1 MKICHFLFGLALAQS
16 TSPANETT
24 TSTATPSTTKSTTT
38 ISTTSTTTKSTT
50 TSTTTTTTTPEET
63 TKSES
68 TTASPETTPQPT
80 PAPTPAPTP
89 TNDGIIRITD
99 GNLTCVML
107 SFEGDFFHQNSTMSI
122 QSNQSTV
129 IDNNCE
135 QPIIQSG
142 DIQIGF
148 TFNYT
153 TIADGNRNTTV
164 WDIQSIQ
171 ITQDTDLYTADKLEG
186 MQAHAGSSYSC
197 ITGFNTTLTG
207 DNNQTTTLSLTEVKI
222 QYGITDISPIVDD
235 KIFTKAESCAADM
248 EQSLLVPI
256 VVACALA
263 GLVLA
268 ICVAYIIGRR
278 KTYSGY
284 SAM

>member
-1 MKICHFLFGLALAQS
+1 MKIFHFLFGLILAQT

-24 TSTATPSTTKSTTT
+24 TSTTTPSTTKSTTT
-38 ISTTSTTTKSTT
+38 KSTTTT
-50 TSTTTTTTTPEET
+50 TSTTTSTTTPEET

-68 TTASPETTPQPT
+68 TTSSPETTPQPT
-80 PAPTPAPTP
+80 PSPTPSPTP
-89 TNDGIIRITD
+89 TDDGIIRITD

-107 SFEGDFFHQNSTMSI
+107 SFEGTLFQQDFNTTI
-122 QSNQSTV
+122 QSNQST
-129 IDNNCE
+129 IIENNCE

-164 WDIQSIQ
+164 WDLQSIQ
-171 ITQDTDLYTADKLEG
+171 ITKDGVYTADKLEG

-207 DNNQTTTLSLTEVKI
+207 DNNQTSTLSLTEVKI
-222 QYGITDISPIVDD
+222 QYGISDISPIIDD
-235 KIFTKAESCAADM
+235 KTFTKAESCAADM

>member
-1 MKICHFLFGLALAQS
+1 MKIFHFLFGLILAQS
-16 TSPANETT
+16 SSPANETT
-24 TSTATPSTTKSTTT
+24 TSTTTPSTTKSTTT
-38 ISTTSTTTKSTT
+38 KSTTTT
-50 TSTTTTTTTPEET
+50 TSTTTSTTTPEET

-68 TTASPETTPQPT
+68 TTSTPETTPQPT
-80 PAPTPAPTP
+80 PSPTPSPTP
-89 TNDGIIRITD
+89 TDDGIIRITD

-107 SFEGDFFHQNSTMSI
+107 SFEGTLFQQDFNTTI
-122 QSNQSTV
+122 QSNQSTIV
-129 IDNNCE
+129 ENNCE

-171 ITQDTDLYTADKLEG
+171 ITRDGVYTADKLEG

-207 DNNQTTTLSLTEVKI
+207 DNNQTSTLSLTEVKI
-222 QYGITDISPIVDD
+222 QYGISDISPIVDD
-235 KIFTKAESCAADM
+235 KTFTKAESCAADM

>member
-1 MKICHFLFGLALAQS
+1 MKIFHFLFGLILAQS

-24 TSTATPSTTKSTTT
+24 TSTTTPSTTKSTTT
-38 ISTTSTTTKSTT
+38 KSTTTT
-50 TSTTTTTTTPEET
+50 TSTTTSTTTPEET

-80 PAPTPAPTP
+80 PSPTPSPTP
-89 TNDGIIRITD
+89 TDDGIIRITD

-107 SFEGDFFHQNSTMSI
+107 SFEGTLFQQDFNTTI
-122 QSNQSTV
+122 QSNQSTIV
-129 IDNNCE
+129 ENNCE

-164 WDIQSIQ
+164 WDLQSIQ
-171 ITQDTDLYTADKLEG
+171 ITRDGVYTTDKLEG

-207 DNNQTTTLSLTEVKI
+207 DNNQTSTLSLTEVKI
-222 QYGITDISPIVDD
+222 QYGISDISPIVDD
-235 KIFTKAESCAADM
+235 KTFTKAESCAADM

>member
-1 MKICHFLFGLALAQS
+1 MKIFHFLFGLILAQS

-24 TSTATPSTTKSTTT
+24 TSTTTPSTTKSTTT
-38 ISTTSTTTKSTT
+38 KSTTTT
-50 TSTTTTTTTPEET
+50 TSTTTSTTTPEET

-80 PAPTPAPTP
+80 PSPTPSPTP
-89 TNDGIIRITD
+89 TDDGIIRITD

-107 SFEGDFFHQNSTMSI
+107 SFEGTLFQQDFNTTI
-122 QSNQSTV
+122 QSNQSTIV
-129 IDNNCE
+129 ENNCE

-164 WDIQSIQ
+164 WDLQSLQ
-171 ITQDTDLYTADKLEG
+171 ITRDGVYTADKLEG

-207 DNNQTTTLSLTEVKI
+207 DNNQTSTLSLTEVKI
-222 QYGITDISPIVDD
+222 QYGISDISPIIDD
-235 KIFTKAESCAADM
+235 KTFTKAESCAADM

>member
-1 MKICHFLFGLALAQS
+1 
-16 TSPANETT
+16 
-24 TSTATPSTTKSTTT
+24 
-38 ISTTSTTTKSTT
+38 
-50 TSTTTTTTTPEET
+50 
-63 TKSES
+63 
-68 TTASPETTPQPT
+68 
-80 PAPTPAPTP
+80 
-89 TNDGIIRITD
+89 
-99 GNLTCVML
+99 ML
-107 SFEGDFFHQNSTMSI
+107 SFEGSFFLQEFNTTI
-122 QSNQSTV
+122 QSNQSTIV
-129 IDNNCE
+129 ENNCE

-207 DNNQTTTLSLTEVKI
+207 DNNQTSTLSLTEVRI
-222 QYGITDISPIVDD
+222 QYGINDISPIIND
-235 KIFTKAESCAADM
+235 KVFTKAESCAADM

>member
-1 MKICHFLFGLALAQS
+1 MKIFHFLFGLILAQS
-16 TSPANETT
+16 SSPANETT
-24 TSTATPSTTKSTTT
+24 TSTTTPSTTKSTTT
-38 ISTTSTTTKSTT
+38 KSTTTT
-50 TSTTTTTTTPEET
+50 TSTTTSTTTPEET

-68 TTASPETTPQPT
+68 TTSSPETTPQPT
-80 PAPTPAPTP
+80 PSPTPSPTP
-89 TNDGIIRITD
+89 TDDGIIRITD

-107 SFEGDFFHQNSTMSI
+107 SFEGTLFQQDFNTTI
-122 QSNQSTV
+122 QSNQSTIV
-129 IDNNCE
+129 ENNCE

-171 ITQDTDLYTADKLEG
+171 ITRDGVYTADKLEG

-207 DNNQTTTLSLTEVKI
+207 DNNQTSTLSLTEVKI
-222 QYGITDISPIVDD
+222 QYGISDISPIVDD
-235 KIFTKAESCAADM
+235 KTFTKAESCAADM

>member
-1 MKICHFLFGLALAQS
+1 MKIYYFFFGFILAQTAS
-16 TSPANETT
+16 VANVTTTTETT
-24 TSTATPSTTKSTTT
+24 PETTPETTKSTTT
-38 ISTTSTTTKSTT
+38 TTTA
-50 TSTTTTTTTPEET
+50 TSTTTTTTTKEET
-63 TKSES
+63 TKTES
-68 TTASPETTPQPT
+68 TTVEPSSTPQPPTPQPT
-80 PAPTPAPTP
+80 PSPEPV
-89 TNDGIIRITD
+89 NDGIIRIKD
-99 GNLTCVML
+99 GNLTCAMM
-107 SFEGDFFHQNSTMSI
+107 SFEGSFSHSNFNATI
-122 QSNQSTV
+122 QSNQSTI

-135 QPIIQSG
+135 QPTIQSG

-148 TFNYT
+148 SFNYT

-171 ITQDTDLYTADKLEG
+171 IIQDGETYFADALEG

-207 DNNQTTTLSLTEVKI
+207 ENNNTSILSLTQVRI
-222 QYGITDISPIVDD
+222 QYGITDISPIIDD
-235 KIFTKAESCAADM
+235 KGFTKAESCAADM

>member
-1 MKICHFLFGLALAQS
+1 MKIFHFLLGLALAQTS
-16 TSPANETT
+16 TPANVTTPITT
-24 TSTATPSTTKSTTT
+24 TTTPQTTK
-38 ISTTSTTTKSTT
+38 STTTKSTT
-50 TSTTTTTTTPEET
+50 TTTTTSTTTTTQEET

-68 TTASPETTPQPT
+68 TTVAPETTPQPN
-80 PAPTPAPTP
+80 PDPTPSPTP
-89 TNDGIIRITD
+89 VNDGIIRITD

-107 SFEGDFFHQNSTMSI
+107 SFEGSFFLDATNATATI
-122 QSNQSTV
+122 QSNQSTIV
-129 IDNNCE
+129 DNNCE
-135 QPIIQSG
+135 EPIIQSG

-148 TFNYT
+148 SFNYT

-164 WDIQSIQ
+164 WDIQSIE
-171 ITQDTDLYTADKLEG
+171 ITKDTITYTADKLEG

-207 DNNQTTTLSLTEVKI
+207 ENNQTSTLSLTEVRI
-222 QYGITDISPIVDD
+222 QYGIAEISPIIND
-235 KIFTKAESCAADM
+235 KVFTKAESCAADM

>member
-1 MKICHFLFGLALAQS
+1 MKIFHFLFGLILAQS
-16 TSPANETT
+16 STITPATND
-24 TSTATPSTTKSTTT
+24 
-38 ISTTSTTTKSTT
+38 TT
-50 TSTTTTTTTPEET
+50 TSTTTTSTTKLTTTPTTSTTTSTTKSSTTTPEET

-68 TTASPETTPQPT
+68 TTSSPETTPQPT
-80 PAPTPAPTP
+80 PSPTPAPTD
-89 TNDGIIRITD
+89 DGIIRITD

-107 SFEGDFFHQNSTMSI
+107 SFEGAFFLPDTNTSVAI
-122 QSNQSTV
+122 QSNQST
-129 IDNNCE
+129 IIENDCE

-164 WDIQSIQ
+164 WDIQTIQ
-171 ITQDTDLYTADKLEG
+171 ITQDADLFTADKLEG

-207 DNNQTTTLSLTEVKI
+207 NNNQTSTLSLTEVRI
-222 QYGITDISPIVDD
+222 QYGINDISPIIDD

>member
-1 MKICHFLFGLALAQS
+1 MKIFHFLFGLILAQS
-16 TSPANETT
+16 SSPANETT
-24 TSTATPSTTKSTTT
+24 TSTTTPSTTKSTTT
-38 ISTTSTTTKSTT
+38 KSTTTT
-50 TSTTTTTTTPEET
+50 TSTTTSTTTPEET

-68 TTASPETTPQPT
+68 TTSSPETTPQPT
-80 PAPTPAPTP
+80 PSPTPSPTP
-89 TNDGIIRITD
+89 TDDGIIRITD

-107 SFEGDFFHQNSTMSI
+107 SFEGTLFQQDFNTTI
-122 QSNQSTV
+122 QSNQST
-129 IDNNCE
+129 IIENNCE

-164 WDIQSIQ
+164 WDLQSIQ
-171 ITQDTDLYTADKLEG
+171 ITKDGVYTADKLEG

-207 DNNQTTTLSLTEVKI
+207 DNNQTSTLSLTEVKI
-222 QYGITDISPIVDD
+222 QYGISDISPIIDD
-235 KIFTKAESCAADM
+235 KTFTKAESCAADM

>member
-1 MKICHFLFGLALAQS
+1 MKIFHFLFGLILAQTS
-16 TSPANETT
+16 SPANETT
-24 TSTATPSTTKSTTT
+24 TSTTTPSTTKSTTT
-38 ISTTSTTTKSTT
+38 KSTTTT
-50 TSTTTTTTTPEET
+50 TSTTTSTTTPEET

-68 TTASPETTPQPT
+68 TTSSPETTPQPT
-80 PAPTPAPTP
+80 PSPTPSPTP
-89 TNDGIIRITD
+89 TDDGIIRITD

-107 SFEGDFFHQNSTMSI
+107 SFEGTLFQQDFNTTI
-122 QSNQSTV
+122 QSNQST
-129 IDNNCE
+129 IIENNCE

-164 WDIQSIQ
+164 WDLQSIQ
-171 ITQDTDLYTADKLEG
+171 ITKDGVYTADKLEG

-207 DNNQTTTLSLTEVKI
+207 DNNQTSTLSLTEVKI
-222 QYGITDISPIVDD
+222 QYGISDISPIIDD
-235 KIFTKAESCAADM
+235 KTFTKAESCAADM

>member
-1 MKICHFLFGLALAQS
+1 MKIFHFLFGFILAQS
-16 TSPANETT
+16 SSPGNETT
-24 TSTATPSTTKSTTT
+24 TSTTLSTTK
-38 ISTTSTTTKSTT
+38 STTTKSTT
-50 TSTTTTTTTPEET
+50 TTTSTITSTTTPEET

-68 TTASPETTPQPT
+68 TTSSPETTPQPT
-80 PAPTPAPTP
+80 PSPTPSPTP

-107 SFEGDFFHQNSTMSI
+107 SFEGSFFLQEFNTTI
-122 QSNQSTV
+122 QSNQSTIV
-129 IDNNCE
+129 ENNCE

-164 WDIQSIQ
+164 WDIQSFQ
-171 ITQDTDLYTADKLEG
+171 ITQDKDLYTADKLEG

-207 DNNQTTTLSLTEVKI
+207 DNNQTSTLSLTEVRI
-222 QYGITDISPIVDD
+222 QYGINDISPIIND
-235 KIFTKAESCAADM
+235 KVFTKAESCAADM